1 MFIHIVYITQFII
14 TKFMPGA
21 KENIMVFRMTLESS
35 VPDPDPFVSSS
46 TFGLPRYGSAIF
58 IYFI

>member
-1 MFIHIVYITQFII
+1 MFRHIVYITQFII

-21 KENIMVFRMTLESS
+21 KENMVFRMTLESS
-35 VPDPDPFVSSS
+35 VPDPDPFVPSS